1 MIRWKDDERTL
12 ELSVR
17 DLVERSA
24 PSGDLQLSVVQ
35 SLAARAAAGRRVH
48 LEYQAE
54 RADED
59 QDFQAEARVKVQLTV
74 DGPVGAWTVVLQ
86 GRVDGLTTQ
95 DGRAVV
101 EEVKSTTLPA
111 GRLYSTTAADFG
123 SWTEQLEIYLW
134 MLASEGHDRP
144 AGRLVLVSLVDGS
157 RHVMGVPLDADDVG
171 ERIRVRLL
179 GLVRGRE
186 RRIAWMARR
195 RDRAVPDPFESWRPG
210 QREIVDCV
218 AWGMEEGNRILI
230 EAPTGLGKTAAVL
243 TGALKFALQHGKQV
257 FWATQRTT
265 QQKVVADA
273 LARMAERGLPLRAV
287 TLNAKEKVCLNDVV
301 ACRADAC
308 TYAEGYYD
316 KLREHRQPDGLA
328 DAEVHVERDRLVD
341 TARGCAA
348 CPFELGL
355 DLTEQVDVVIG
366 DVNYA
371 FDPSVHIR
379 RHFGDNAG
387 DWVVVVD
394 EVHQLVDRARGWG
407 SPRVE
412 AALAW
417 KAVEVMTEDF
427 ELFEPYVELARQV
440 AQAIEDWVADASD
453 PWERRDEVRCPWPDA
468 LLAEQAATIDEIGL
482 EYALRRAERPLPADR
497 PDDPFQDL
505 CRQVLRFRSVV
516 EDAGEETVAI
526 AMTRPGD
533 EAIGLLCLDPSALL
547 EPRIAK
553 LGGFVGCSATIS
565 PPEFYRDLLGL
576 PKDLDVLR
584 VPSPF
589 PKENRQI
596 LVAPR
601 VSTLYRDRQAHA
613 PRTAELLARCARA
626 VDGNVAIYFPS
637 FAMLEDIAGRWQIP
651 DRELLMQ
658 RPGMDDAERSAWL
671 ERLAAEGRPVVLAA
685 VLGGIFA
692 EGIDLPPGALSAVFV
707 AGPGLPPVGLERDL
721 LREYYEQRY
730 GQGFQYASL
739 IPGLTRVVQAAG
751 RLIRRSE
758 DRGVIVLVGQRFR
771 WRDVRALLPTDW
783 EPETPADPVE
793 ALRAWATSLQTRG

>member
-1 MIRWKDDERTL
+1 M
-12 ELSVR
+12 
-17 DLVERSA
+17 
-24 PSGDLQLSVVQ
+24 PVVQ

-54 RADED
+54 RAAEEEG
-59 QDFQAEARVKVQLTV
+59 FQAEARVKVQMTI
-74 DGPVGAWTVVLQ
+74 DGPTGEWTVVLQ
-86 GRVDGLTTQ
+86 GRVDGLSSQ

-123 SWTEQLEIYLW
+123 NWTEQLEIYLW
-134 MLASEGHDRP
+134 MLAAEGHDRP
-144 AGRLVLVSLVDGS
+144 MGRLVLVSLVDGS
-157 RHVMGVPLDADDVG
+157 RHVLGVPLDKDDVG
-171 ERIRVRLL
+171 ERIRVRLQ

-195 RDRAVPDPFESWRPG
+195 RGLEVPDPFESWRPG

-218 AWGMEEGNRILI
+218 AWGMQDGNRILI

-243 TGALKFALQHGKQV
+243 TGALKFALKHDKQV

-265 QQKVVADA
+265 QQRVVADA
-273 LARMAERGLPLRAV
+273 LARMADRGLKLRAV

-308 TYAEGYYD
+308 TYADGYYD
-316 KLREHRQPDGLA
+316 KLRKHQQPDGLA
-328 DAEVHVERDRLVD
+328 DAQVHVVRDLLVD
-341 TARGCAA
+341 TAKGCAA

-355 DLTEQVDVVIG
+355 DLTEQVDVVVG

-371 FDPSVHIR
+371 FDPSVHLR

-387 DWVVVVD
+387 DWVVIVD

-407 SPRVE
+407 SPKVE
-412 AALAW
+412 ASVAW
-417 KAVEVMTEDF
+417 AAVEVLMADYEA
-427 ELFEPYVELARQV
+427 FEPYVELARQI
-440 AQAIEDWVADASD
+440 AQAIEDAAADASELQ
-453 PWERRDEVRCPWPDA
+453 ERRDEVRCPWPET
-468 LLAEQAATIDEIGL
+468 LLAEQAAMIDEIGL
-482 EYALRRAERPLPADR
+482 EYALRRVEHPLP
-497 PDDPFQDL
+497 PDMTNDPFQDL

-516 EDAGEETVAI
+516 EEAGEETVAI
-526 AMTRPGD
+526 AVTRPGD
-533 EAIGLLCLDPSALL
+533 EAIGLLCLDPSPLL

-553 LGGFVGCSATIS
+553 LGGFAGCSATIT

-576 PKDLDVLR
+576 PTEGLDVLR

-589 PKENRQI
+589 PPENRQI

-613 PRTAELLARCARA
+613 PRTADLLARCARA
-626 VDGNVAIYFPS
+626 VDGNVAVYFPS
-637 FAMLEDIAGRWQIP
+637 FAMLNDIAGRWSIP
-651 DRELLMQ
+651 DREVLLQ
-658 RPGMDDAERSAWL
+658 RPGMDDDERAAWL
-671 ERLAAEGRPVVLAA
+671 DRLAGDGRPVVLAA

-692 EGIDLPPGALSAVFV
+692 EGIDLPPGALRAVFV

-721 LREYYEQRY
+721 LREYYEERF
-730 GQGFQYASL
+730 GLGFQYASL
-739 IPGLTRVVQAAG
+739 VPGLTRVVQAAG
-751 RLIRRSE
+751 RLIRRAE

-771 WRDVRALLPTDW
+771 WRDTRALLPSEW
-783 EPETPADPVE
+783 NLETPADPVE
-793 ALRAWATSLQTRG
+793 ALRTFDW